1 MDDDGLC
8 PSDYEDGAGPPE
20 PPEPPPPPPP
30 PAARP
35 QQATLDG
42 WAAKVGN
49 LRIPPAAPVPEGGWL
64 VVDCF
69 ASIGGVSMGAR
80 TLGHTVVLAIDNDED
95 QLAVHA
101 LNHPETRHECMTLGP
116 ETEARVLELIDACVP
131 ASERHRLWLHLSPP
145 CQSQSRMR
153 SLANASKSEGKRVFG
168 YRKAKRPRASLDE
181 LVDRERYD
189 EENRGVKDAGLSLVA
204 WSLALVAKLNPP
216 QFSIEE
222 VPDRANE
229 VEELMRAASRQH
241 PGLIDYTI
249 VEMTR
254 YGVPHHR
261 ERIIAA
267 RPGTVQRLRAAL
279 SLREEPP
286 TIRQVLRLEREIKYM
301 FGTVT
306 RPIVPKG
313 EPGHKVKQRAN
324 TKGFDAAITYTDGL
338 VHIYGLDRVSPTV
351 CCRAFP
357 LADENYKVVRYTT
370 PEENRALTTFPAGFQ
385 WPRRASKDQ
394 QCKGYGNA
402 IPPLFAQKIFRAA
415 SVLV

>member
-1 MDDDGLC
+1 MDPDDDLC
-8 PSDYEDGAGPPE
+8 PSDYEDGAGPPDSSPP
-20 PPEPPPPPPP
+20 PPEPPA
-30 PAARP
+30 PAP
-35 QQATLDG
+35 QQGTLDG

-49 LRIPPAAPVPEGGWL
+49 FRIPPAVPVPEGGWM

-69 ASIGGVSMGAR
+69 ASIGGVSMGAKA
-80 TLGHTVVLAIDNDED
+80 LGHKVVLAIDNDSD

-101 LNHPETRHECMTLGP
+101 LNHPEARHECMTLGP
-116 ETEARVLELIDACVP
+116 ESEARVLELIDECVP

-168 YRKAKRPRASLDE
+168 SQKAKRPRAAIE
-181 LVDRERYD
+181 KMMDRARYD
-189 EENRGVKDAGLSLVA
+189 EENQHVKNAGLSLVA
-204 WSLALVAKLNPP
+204 WSLALVAKLNPS

-229 VEELMRAASRQH
+229 VEGLMRAASRQH
-241 PGLIDYTI
+241 PELIDYTI

-267 RPGTVQRLRAAL
+267 RPGTVHRLRSAL

-301 FGTVT
+301 FGTIT

-313 EPGHKVKQRAN
+313 ELGHKVKQRPM
-324 TKGFDAAITYTDGL
+324 TKGLDPVVNFTDGM
-338 VHIYGLDRVSPTV
+338 VDIYALDRPSPTV

-357 LADENYKVVRYTT
+357 LADENYQVVRYTT
-370 PEENRALTTFPAGFQ
+370 PEENRALTTFPAGFR
-385 WPRRASKDQ
+385 WPRQASKEQ
-394 QCKGYGNA
+394 KCKGYGNA